1 MVIKIFGF
9 FVLTIN
15 ILLFVIYLS
24 TIFLKKTYNYNMI
37 IIFNILILNNIFLFI
52 LYIKKTINK
61 LKHIKNS

>member
-24 TIFLKKTYNYNMI
+24 TIFLKKTYNYNII

-52 LYIKKTINK
+52 FYIKKILIN
-61 LKHIKNS
+61 

>member
-24 TIFLKKTYNYNMI
+24 TIFLKKTYNYKMI
-37 IIFNILILNNIFLFI
+37 IIFNILILNNISLFI
-52 LYIKKTINK
+52 FYIKKLLIN
-61 LKHIKNS
+61 

>member
-52 LYIKKTINK
+52 LYIKKLLIN
-61 LKHIKNS
+61 

>member
-9 FVLTIN
+9 FVVITN

-37 IIFNILILNNIFLFI
+37 IILNILILNNIFLFI
-52 LYIKKTINK
+52 LYIKKLLIN
-61 LKHIKNS
+61 

>member
-1 MVIKIFGF
+1 MVIKNFGF

-37 IIFNILILNNIFLFI
+37 IIFNILILNNISLFI
-52 LYIKKTINK
+52 FYIKKLLIN
-61 LKHIKNS
+61 

>member
-37 IIFNILILNNIFLFI
+37 IIFNILILNNISLFI
-52 LYIKKTINK
+52 FYIKKTINK

>member
-37 IIFNILILNNIFLFI
+37 IIFNILILNIISLFI
-52 LYIKKTINK
+52 FYIKKLLIN
-61 LKHIKNS
+61 